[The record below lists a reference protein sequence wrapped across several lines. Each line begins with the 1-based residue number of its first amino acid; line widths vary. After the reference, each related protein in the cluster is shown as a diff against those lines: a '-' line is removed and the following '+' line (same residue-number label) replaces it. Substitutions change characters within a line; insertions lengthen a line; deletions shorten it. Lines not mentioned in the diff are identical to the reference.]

1 METMAWK
8 PTPGTS
14 PPNVLPSGHSQE
26 TVRFFP
32 GTSRRNPEVKP
43 QGPRL
48 PPSTRRPAQPRH
60 EPASLTLEPVCP
72 FFASCFPKEDAGP
85 SGNMETH
92 APSGA
97 KSDWSRSHAPCL
109 LLARPTEQARIRNV
123 TAISGIPQKCDW
135 QDRPFPVPATS
146 AFPFRNRYQPHHG

>member
-1 METMAWK
+1 MDTMAWK

-32 GTSRRNPEVKP
+32 EHQEGILMSSRR
-43 QGPRL
+43 
-48 PPSTRRPAQPRH
+48 AA
-60 EPASLTLEPVCP
+60 PASLHAETGPASTRTSLFDPGAGLPVLRFLLPKRGCRAFRQHGNTRPLRREKRPEQEP
-72 FFASCFPKEDAGP
+72 
-85 SGNMETH
+85 
-92 APSGA
+92 
-97 KSDWSRSHAPCL
+97 RSLFAPC
-109 LLARPTEQARIRNV
+109 RPTEQARIRNV

-146 AFPFRNRYQPHHG
+146 AFPFRNRYRPHHG